1 MAANIDDLCTITSNT
16 DKSIINDRNTQV
28 ECYKNYYLY

>member
-16 DKSIINDRNTQV
+16 DKSVNDINTQV